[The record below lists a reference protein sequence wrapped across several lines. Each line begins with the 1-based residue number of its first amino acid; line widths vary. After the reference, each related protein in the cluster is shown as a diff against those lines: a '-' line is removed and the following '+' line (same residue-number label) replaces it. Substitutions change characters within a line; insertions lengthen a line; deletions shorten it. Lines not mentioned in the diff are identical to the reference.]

1 MMCSW
6 KRSIGPTSTRVT
18 VTYEVP
24 NMEKKNEPRDPSLSL
39 CQICDNADML
49 IPARDMDGHI
59 RQFRTC
65 LREVEGRCNDFI
77 PGNIRRD

>member
-1 MMCSW
+1 
-6 KRSIGPTSTRVT
+6 
-18 VTYEVP
+18 
-24 NMEKKNEPRDPSLSL
+24 MEKNEPRDPSLAL

-49 IPARDMDGHI
+49 IPARSMDGHI

-77 PGNIRRD
+77 PGNIRRR

>member
-1 MMCSW
+1 
-6 KRSIGPTSTRVT
+6 
-18 VTYEVP
+18 
-24 NMEKKNEPRDPSLSL
+24 MEKKKNEPRDPSLAL